1 MPVLLVFAFLAGVFT
16 ILSPCILP
24 VLPFILSAS
33 TMKGKYRPL
42 GIIVGLVA
50 SFTFFTLALTAIVH
64 ATGLSAN
71 VLRYIA
77 ITLIFIFGLVMLFPS
92 LSDRF
97 ARMTTPLANL
107 GQNIQPTTTESGF
120 VGGFIYG
127 IALGLL
133 WTPCA
138 GPILAAIT
146 TLVATQS
153 ITLGT
158 VSITLAYSIG
168 AGLPMFFIAYG
179 GSKIV
184 QSSRFLSQHSEGLRQ
199 FFGGLMVLTSIA
211 IALHWDTILQQ
222 QISRII
228 PPVLIEDN
236 ATVKKELEK
245 LRGQEDIFSFDET
258 LPGEDK
264 DYGKAPEI
272 TGITNWINSPPLS
285 LMQLK
290 GKVVLVDFWT
300 YSCINCLRTLPY
312 LEKWYA
318 DYKDDGLVIIGVH
331 TPEFEFEKDPKNVA
345 EAASRLGVLYPVAQD
360 NDYKTWQAYHNHYW
374 PAHYLIDQ
382 NGHVRMI
389 HFGEGG
395 YAETENAI
403 RQLLGKAPLHMEES
417 KITKRPITPETYLG
431 SDRGKSYT
439 SENSIK
445 SDVPAEY
452 HYTTSLKDD
461 RVGLKGN
468 WKVESEFIL
477 SESDESYLDINFLA
491 RRVYLV
497 LSGSSDTP
505 IEVTLDGKPYSKI
518 QVDEARKYD
527 IVTTTYG
534 RHNLSLK
541 IPKGIKAYAFTFGD
555 E

>member
-64 ATGLSAN
+64 STGLSAN

-107 GQNIQPTTTESGF
+107 GQNIQPTTTENGF

-534 RHNLSLK
+534 RHHLSLK